1 MSVIRIAALAEE
13 PFYSVEALARKL
25 AISEKTVRTMLN
37 RGDIPCY
44 RIGAQRRVDPADLK
58 RWLEQQREQHG

>member
-1 MSVIRIAALAEE
+1 MTAIRVIERVEE
-13 PFYSVEALARKL
+13 PFYSVESLARKL

-44 RIGAQRRVDPADLK
+44 RIGAQRRIDPADVR
-58 RWLEQQREQHG
+58 RWLDRQKERR